1 MLLPWERKR
10 PLRAELGSG
19 VRSHSHQLDGRLL
32 GYGPL
37 QATPGRLWFGA
48 HHTKPPVWVNC
59 FFVHCSLSWV
69 GVGEEEERV
78 SWSPYRGAKDHHL
91 GKRTTTGPV
100 LSLLGPALGV
110 TQQQDGLDLFR
121 ESLGGVGRLFLT
133 GCALGCWEGT
143 GRRLQHG
150 AASSSAPLLPS
161 TNPLGLLKCATC
173 RSLKGLFL
181 CLDHKIAKEQWLSFK
196 TAA

>member
-1 MLLPWERKR
+1 MAHSR
-10 PLRAELGSG
+10 P
-19 VRSHSHQLDGRLL
+19 HQEDR
-32 GYGPL
+32 
-37 QATPGRLWFGA
+37 WFGD
-48 HHTKPPVWVNC
+48 HHTKTPVWVNC

-69 GVGEEEERV
+69 GVGEEECV
-78 SWSPYRGAKDHHL
+78 SWSPYHGEKDYHL
-91 GKRTTTGPV
+91 GKRTATCPV

-110 TQQQDGLDLFR
+110 TQQQDGLGLSK
-121 ESLGGVGRLFLT
+121 ESFGGVGRLLLM

-150 AASSSAPLLPS
+150 AASSSEPLLPS
-161 TNPLGLLKCATC
+161 TFPSPLGLLKCATC